1 MKKKQLFS
9 SAMMLGALVL
19 PMLMQTKAAAGGDF
33 YADQTNAQRADI
45 TNWVASTPDQISN
58 NISSQNINLNNLNG
72 ERYVIQWGDTLWGI
86 SQATGISIQ
95 KLAYDNNITN
105 VDLIYAGDVLIL
117 NRDGKV
123 PVTYT
128 YKGTGHYCAH
138 TSINI
143 NFYSD
148 DDTVVI
154 VNNTAYY
161 EDNHIEHNYPAA
173 DDDKDASSSAD
184 QTTDENDADSS
195 SISDEADQSI
205 SDEANQSNSN
215 DNKVRKS
222 ANDSKN
228 KSKLKAKEKTLES
241 DVYQDAIQDEVNK
254 LIAEESDS
262 DKISFIS
269 HDLDKADATQTEDL
283 EKESLYEED
292 QIIEV
297 KSTAQTEKAAKAAAK
312 AIYEQLKSDGQL
324 QNLLDAQAVQLN
336 VLANSDTELSFNL
349 DVYNKAE
356 ETEQSN
362 ASDDNEI
369 DTPNE
374 DTDTDSNNSS
384 DTVDTPAD
392 SDDTDNYST
401 AADSYEEEETT
412 QAVTE
417 AADDSYSDVE

>member
-184 QTTDENDADSS
+184 QTADEHNADSS
-195 SISDEADQSI
+195 SSDDEADQS
-205 SDEANQSNSN
+205 SSN

-241 DVYQDAIQDEVNK
+241 DVYQDAIQNEVNK

-283 EKESLYEED
+283 EKESVYEED

-297 KSTAQTEKAAKAAAK
+297 KSTAKTEKAAKAAAK

-356 ETEQSN
+356 ETEQSD
-362 ASDDNEI
+362 ASDDETDISDSAN
-369 DTPNE
+369 DSNNS
-374 DTDTDSNNSS
+374 DTDSNNSS

-392 SDDTDNYST
+392 SDDTDDYST

-417 AADDSYSDVE
+417 AADDSYSDVEQ